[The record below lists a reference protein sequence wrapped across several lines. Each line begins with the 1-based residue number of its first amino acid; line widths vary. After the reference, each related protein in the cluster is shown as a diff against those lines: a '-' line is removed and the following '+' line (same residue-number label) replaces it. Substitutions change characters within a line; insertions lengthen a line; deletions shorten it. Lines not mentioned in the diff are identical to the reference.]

1 MFTRI
6 TIKEL
11 KLEIGSWCKEMR
23 KKEGLSQ
30 SELAEALSVSRLTIS
45 KLEKG
50 ENITVDTLFSALK
63 HFDELNSI
71 NDFVKEKKANLTI
84 ESLC

>member
-1 MFTRI
+1 MFTKI

-11 KLEIGSWCKEMR
+11 QKEMGSWCKEMR

-30 SELAEALSVSRLTIS
+30 SDLADALAVSRLTIL

-50 ENITVDTLFSALK
+50 ENINVDTLFCVLK
-63 HFDELNSI
+63 HFDELN
-71 NDFVKEKKANLTI
+71 NLYDFVQMKKANLTI
-84 ESLC
+84 ESLY